1 MLRRLENKFLGEISV
16 KRGRSNGRHA
26 PTMPRDDSTM
36 GQYRVGVSRSG
47 VWSGERGFAWV
58 DLDTYMLG
66 LCLRC

>member
-1 MLRRLENKFLGEISV
+1 MVLREVSI

-47 VWSGERGFAWV
+47 VWLGEGWSAWGGS
-58 DLDTYMLG
+58 DTYMLG